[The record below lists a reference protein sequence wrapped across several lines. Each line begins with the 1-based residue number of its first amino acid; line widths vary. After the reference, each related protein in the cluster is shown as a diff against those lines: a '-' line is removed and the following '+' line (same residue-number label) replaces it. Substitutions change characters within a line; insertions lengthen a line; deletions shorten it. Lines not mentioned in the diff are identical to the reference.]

1 MDDFS
6 NRIVSSQAS
15 ERVTKVLRSDANK
28 NRDKKSDKEKDEKK
42 NKTNK
47 QALEDQLIL
56 SNSRENID
64 NAELHND
71 KDNNENND
79 ENEKQPEKK
88 HRLQPREA
96 AEDREDDSNH
106 VDIKA

>member
-6 NRIVSSQAS
+6 NRIVGSQAS
-15 ERVTKVLRSDANK
+15 EGVTKVLRSDANK
-28 NRDKKSDKEKDEKK
+28 SRDKNSDKKQDEKK
-42 NKTNK
+42 NKENK

-71 KDNNENND
+71 KDNDESND

-96 AEDREDDSNH
+96 AEDKEDDSKH
-106 VDIKA
+106 VDLKA